1 MTAEAACSVLL
12 LQRQD
17 TRARPVVVLFEGSER
32 SLAVGQTLAQAEAR
46 ALRIVAL
53 ADSEVVVAERVAV
66 AAAWLE
72 RLEHRGTVHGLVSA
86 EPAEVR
92 AALLGQSPGA
102 VVLDCRGT
110 VAPRLEL
117 EELADD
123 LGCSVLALRA

>member
-1 MTAEAACSVLL
+1 
-12 LQRQD
+12 
-17 TRARPVVVLFEGSER
+17 VVVLYEGAER
-32 SLAVGQTLAQAEAR
+32 SLMVGHTLAHAEAR

-53 ADSEVVVAERVAV
+53 GEAETVVAERAAA

-72 RLEHRGTVHGLVSA
+72 RLGRRGTVQGLIST

-92 AALLGQSPGA
+92 AALRGLSPGA

-117 EELADD
+117 EALADE